1 MKQYINGQCSREF
14 ANCISKIIR
23 KQIAQRPIDVN
34 DISFGLAGNTFRA
47 YRTSK
52 STPSQIFRTWAKKNT
67 EQLAKRQPTECI
79 STREGFLKWHWAL
92 YSSLQRRWKKSEG
105 KQLPL
110 AHCYKLVDLY
120 IKWISAHKFED
131 KAFIDAIVKNANCPL
146 DRQVLE
152 RLNECYS
159 LVLPIF
165 KPSMGHIHNQNT
177 YVFCQELIAE
187 FSEHCGG
194 SRLLFDYWTWRRGNV

>member
-1 MKQYINGQCSREF
+1 MKHYINEQFAREF
-14 ANCISKIIR
+14 KKYIPEIIR
-23 KQIAQRPIDVN
+23 KQIAQRPIDVH

-47 YRTSK
+47 YRTLK
-52 STPSQIFRTWAKKNT
+52 STPSQIFRTWAKNNT
-67 EQLAKRQPTECI
+67 ERLAKRQPTENI
-79 STREGFLKWHWAL
+79 STREGFLKWHGGL
-92 YSSLQRRWKKSEG
+92 YLSLQKQWKISEG

-120 IKWISAHKFED
+120 IKWISAHQFKD

-159 LVLPIF
+159 LALPIF

-177 YVFCQELIAE
+177 YNLCQELIAE
-187 FSEHCGG
+187 FSQQCGG
-194 SRLLFDYWTWRRGNV
+194 SRLLFDYWTWRRGNG